1 MFHVEKV
8 ILNSE
13 DQQGLVVQERKKGVE
28 VIKNEIDSIAV
39 SELGELH
46 ANYWYNE
53 EKVWC

>member
-13 DQQGLVVQERKKGVE
+13 DQQRSVVQEREKGFTE
-28 VIKNEIDSIAV
+28 VIKNEIDSIDV

-46 ANYWYNE
+46 A
-53 EKVWC
+53 